1 MKKHGLL
8 GSLITIFIFIV
19 AISALFGGN
28 DDDTDDQPDHTQTR
42 SEAAAKHKKKP
53 EKKPKPA
60 QVKPVSKPQPKPKQ
74 QPRKQLQ
81 KPAPAPN
88 TALAVLN
95 TLPVRGE
102 DFSRTYQRVADFGKA
117 WIDMDGNGCDT
128 RDDILARDL
137 QNITYKNH
145 SDCKI
150 ASGVLHDPYSG
161 RTINFVRGWR
171 TSRAVQIDHVVPL
184 GDAWR
189 TGAENMSCHDREEL
203 ANDPL
208 NLLAVGGPTNIE
220 KSDKDA
226 SEWLPPNRSFDCP
239 YVARQVAVKK
249 KYNLWVTGAEKN
261 AMSNVLRSCPA
272 QGLPR

>member
-1 MKKHGLL
+1 MPKAKSQHGIIGGIVIFLL
-8 GSLITIFIFIV
+8 IAGLIQSCTDN
-19 AISALFGGN
+19 SGN
-28 DDDTDDQPDHTQTR
+28 NDQPHHEATQ
-42 SEAAAKHKKKP
+42 SEVAKPRKKS
-53 EKKPKPA
+53 KPKTQKKVQPKPTPTSKPA
-60 QVKPVSKPQPKPKQ
+60 AKPQPKP
-74 QPRKQLQ
+74 
-81 KPAPAPN
+81 APAPS
-88 TALAVLN
+88 TALGVLN
-95 TLPVRGE
+95 TLPVRDE

-117 WIDMDGNGCDT
+117 WIDVDGNGCDT

-150 ASGVLHDPYSG
+150 ASGVLHDPYTG

-171 TSRAVQIDHVVPL
+171 TSRAVQIDHVVPF

-189 TGAENMSCHDREEL
+189 TGAENMSFHDREEL

-208 NLLAVGGPTNIE
+208 NLLAVDGPTNIE
-220 KSDKDA
+220 KFDKDA
-226 SEWLPPNRSFDCP
+226 SEWLPPNRGFDCP

-261 AMSNVLRSCPA
+261 SMENVLKTCPA
-272 QGLPR
+272 QRLPK